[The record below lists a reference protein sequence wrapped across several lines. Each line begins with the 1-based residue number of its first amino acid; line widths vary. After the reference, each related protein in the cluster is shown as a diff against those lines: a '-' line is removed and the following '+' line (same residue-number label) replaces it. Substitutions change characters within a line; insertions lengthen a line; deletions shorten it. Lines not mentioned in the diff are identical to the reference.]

1 VSGLPGMPVIPPR
14 FSYLRSYPGSS
25 TGFYSNEIIRNL
37 LAACTDLDVG
47 FLILVFLSFQSY
59 IFCDITSWNCGHTV
73 FYRIAAFCPGCNI
86 PMPHPVCPIFLCK
99 CARDVLSA

>member
-37 LAACTDLDVG
+37 LAACIDLDGG
-47 FLILVFLSFQSY
+47 FFDY
-59 IFCDITSWNCGHTV
+59 I
-73 FYRIAAFCPGCNI
+73 
-86 PMPHPVCPIFLCK
+86 
-99 CARDVLSA
+99 